1 MGSWMG
7 KGSCPLHLLHI
18 TIHLKTSHYYY
29 RLSGEYSVPMTPK
42 SGWFRRYAGEEV
54 VPKPASN
61 ISRRSTS
68 VRKPAR
74 RLILSQTMVIEID
87 SNKVNISSLPS
98 HFLLNLQ
105 AEK

>member
-42 SGWFRRYAGEEV
+42 SGWFRRYAGEEL
-54 VPKPASN
+54 VPS
-61 ISRRSTS
+61 ISRSTS
-68 VRKPAR
+68 VRKPARR

-87 SNKVNISSLPS
+87 SNKVYISSLLS
-98 HFLLNLQ
+98 HFC
-105 AEK
+105 A